1 MSHHYA
7 TKALGRAWMPSPTAS
22 PRILSR
28 GRYDTVRLRQTAVA
42 QDSWFQDLRLLRGRL
57 IERLGVVLALAI
69 CAAYLVFRHDQ
80 FVKPAVHVWTQS
92 LNRLR
97 LGGSL
102 IPSWSRVD
110 WSAYA
115 YVTYATS
122 RDHVCNSLM
131 LAESLHRLG
140 ARPNTLIL
148 YASELVSEL
157 DPNTSLARLLQ
168 QATQMYDARVQPV
181 NLLSSASSKADPT
194 WAQGF
199 TKLLAFNQT
208 KHKRV
213 LSLDSEATLL
223 RPMDELFLLPAE
235 SKVAMPRAYW
245 LNGTLCTSVMLA
257 SPSETEFSRIQARM
271 SEGNPKEFDMEII
284 NALYGESCLVM
295 PHKPYLLLKGEMRSA
310 DHENYLGSE
319 EQQWDV
325 DEVMGQAKYVHFS
338 DYPVPK
344 PWVATSE
351 ALKRDFMPS
360 CKAPGHKA
368 QGQDCSDRDAWLW
381 LYKEFRERRKRVCGP
396 EFTQYEEAE
405 RFFENLPPMAK
416 GLDKTSD

>member
-1 MSHHYA
+1 MSHYYA
-7 TKALGRAWMPSPTAS
+7 TKALGRAWLPSPTAS

-28 GRYDTVRLRQTAVA
+28 GRYDTVRLRQTAST
-42 QDSWFQDLRLLRGRL
+42 QDSWFQDLRQLRGRL
-57 IERLGVVLALAI
+57 LERLGVLLALAI
-69 CAAYLVFRHDQ
+69 CAAYLIFRHDQ
-80 FVKPAVHVWTQS
+80 FVKPAVQVWTQS
-92 LNRLR
+92 LHRLR
-97 LGGSL
+97 PGGSL

-110 WSAYA
+110 WSSYA
-115 YVTYATS
+115 YVSYATS
-122 RDHVCNSLM
+122 PDHVCNSLM

-140 ARPNTLIL
+140 ARPDTLIL
-148 YASELVSEL
+148 YASDLVSGV
-157 DPNTSLARLLQ
+157 DTNASVARLLQ

-181 NLLSSASSKADPT
+181 DLLSSASSKADPMWT
-194 WAQGF
+194 QGF

-208 KHKRV
+208 RYKRV
-213 LSLDSEATLL
+213 LSLDSDATLL

-245 LNGTLCTSVMLA
+245 LNDTLCTSVMLA
-257 SPSETEFSRIQARM
+257 SPSEVEFARIQARM

-284 NALYGESCLVM
+284 NALYGESCLVI
-295 PHKPYLLLKGEMRSA
+295 PHQPYLLLSGEMSSA

-319 EQQWDV
+319 EEHWDV

-360 CKAPGHKA
+360 CKAPGRKHG
-368 QGQDCSDRDAWLW
+368 GQDCSDRNAWLW

-405 RFFENLPPMAK
+405 KFLENLPPMAK
-416 GLDKTSD
+416 GLAEESE

>member
-1 MSHHYA
+1 V
-7 TKALGRAWMPSPTAS
+7 L
-22 PRILSR
+22 
-28 GRYDTVRLRQTAVA
+28 
-42 QDSWFQDLRLLRGRL
+42 
-57 IERLGVVLALAI
+57 LALTI
-69 CAAYLVFRHDQ
+69 CAAYLIFRHDQ
-80 FVKPAVHVWTQS
+80 FVKPAVQVWTQS
-92 LNRLR
+92 LRRLR

-122 RDHVCNSLM
+122 PDHVCNSLM

-140 ARPNTLIL
+140 ARPDTLIL
-148 YASELVSEL
+148 YASELVS
-157 DPNTSLARLLQ
+157 DPDTNTPITRLLH
-168 QATQMYDARVQPV
+168 QATQMYAAHVQPV
-181 NLLSSASSKADPT
+181 DLLSSTSSKADPM
-194 WAQGF
+194 WAQDF

-208 KHKRV
+208 KYKRV
-213 LSLDSEATLL
+213 LSLDSDATLL

-245 LNGTLCTSVMLA
+245 PNDTLCTSVMLA
-257 SPSETEFSRIQARM
+257 SPSETEFARIQARM
-271 SEGNPKEFDMEII
+271 SESNPKEFDMEII
-284 NALYGESCLVM
+284 NALYGDSCLVI
-295 PHKPYLLLKGEMRSA
+295 PHKPYLLLTGEMRSA

-319 EQQWDV
+319 EEQWDV

-351 ALKRDFMPS
+351 GLRRDFMPS

-405 RFFENLPPMAK
+405 RFLENLPPMAK
-416 GLDKTSD
+416 GLDEASD